1 LFGDIPN
8 NASFVTARTTAASG
22 SFVSRR

>member
-8 NASFVTARTTAASG
+8 NSSFVTARTTAASG